1 MIRRLPLLAATLL
14 LTAPTPIAAQ
24 TMRLYGASRPVADAQ
39 PPLRTT
45 LDFGSGRVVV
55 RAGTGGDLYDVGM
68 RFDADRYTPVH
79 RYDPRTGILRLGV
92 QSIGGAGLR
101 VTSRGQLEQVARF
114 EFAPGVPLLLEANLG
129 ASEAVI
135 DLGGLTLV
143 EVAVRSGATR
153 GTVDVSSPTAGTC
166 REALFSVGAAELVA
180 MRLANAGCAE
190 VRVEGGVGRAVLDFT
205 GTWRRDMRVIAQ
217 LSMGTITL
225 RIPRGTGVRIAAERF
240 LTRLSVDGFTRDG
253 NEWRTPGFADA
264 AHKLSVELKTNVAG
278 FEVEWVD

>member
-1 MIRRLPLLAATLL
+1 MTRRAALLAAAL
-14 LTAPTPIAAQ
+14 AVAATPALAAQ
-24 TMRLYGASRPVADAQ
+24 TMRTYGASRPLKGAQ

-45 LDFGSGRVVV
+45 LEFGAGRVVV
-55 RAGTGGDLYDVGM
+55 RAGPGTDLYDVGL
-68 RFDADRYTPVH
+68 RYDADRYTPVH
-79 RYDPRTGILRLGV
+79 RYDPRTGILQLGL
-92 QSIGGAGLR
+92 QSVGGGGIR
-101 VTSRGQLEQVARF
+101 VTSRSQLEQVARF
-114 EFAPGVPLLLEANLG
+114 EFAPTVPLLLQANLG

-153 GTVDVSSPTAGTC
+153 GTVDVSRPTRGEC

-205 GTWRRDMRVIAQ
+205 GTWRRDVRVTAE
-217 LSMGTITL
+217 LSMGTLTL
-225 RIPRGTGVRIAAERF
+225 RVPRGTGVRVSADRF
-240 LTRLSVDGFTRDG
+240 LTRFDLEGFGRSG
-253 NEWRTPGFADA
+253 NDWTTPGFAEA
-264 AHKLSVELKTNVAG
+264 EHKLTVELKTNVAG